1 MSNENI
7 NILRYSGTIMI
18 AKKSD
23 KQNNTFCNMVM
34 HSNIYSACFLIRLNK
49 NDFQATRAYR
59 RGRHPSWI

>member
-18 AKKSD
+18 A
-23 KQNNTFCNMVM
+23 NNYCLLVM
-34 HSNIYSACFLIRLNK
+34 HSNIYSACFIIRLNK